1 MSDKHR
7 PPARQK
13 AGEEDK
19 ATLPMEAP
27 ARRRAFAVLTIC
39 LMCTGFSQSVVYAIL
54 PPIARDL
61 GLTEL
66 QVGSIFVLSSAFW
79 VLTTPWWG
87 RRSDHLGRRRTILI
101 GLIGFTISMLL
112 FTLVLQA
119 ARDGWIAIALAFPLL
134 VGVRSLYGLVVSA
147 APPAAQAYVADRTSR
162 EERTRAVA
170 ALAAAAGLGATLGPG
185 LSASLVVVGILAPF
199 YFTAFLGLLS
209 ALLAWRALPEHMPPQ
224 PSATR
229 IRLKLL
235 DRRIVLNLVNGGIIS
250 SAQAIM
256 IQTVAFYM
264 MDRLLLPLDSAAQ
277 YAGIGL
283 MSASLAALFGQLVI
297 VNRFRMSAPVLERT
311 GLCLTAVAF
320 IGLAFAHELGPLVFA
335 LTIIGL
341 GQGMSRP
348 GNVAVASL
356 VVDRHEQGAIAGLNN
371 ATAAFGFLVMP
382 FIAMPA
388 YKIDPALPYFIG
400 GGLLLVG
407 VLISWLDPNTRRAL
421 AVGPDGYDTEDMDD
435 NLPPI

>member
-1 MSDKHR
+1 MPDTENR
-7 PPARQK
+7 PARQK
-13 AGEEDK
+13 AGDDEQ
-19 ATLPMEAP
+19 ATLPMAP
-27 ARRRAFAVLTIC
+27 AARRRAFAVLTIC

-61 GLTEL
+61 GLSEL

-101 GLIGFTISMLL
+101 GLLGFTVSMLL

-119 ARDGWIAIALAFPLL
+119 AREGWIAVALAFPLL
-134 VGVRSLYGLVVSA
+134 VAVRSTYGLVVSA
-147 APPAAQAYVADRTSR
+147 AAPSAQAYVADRTTR
-162 EERTRAVA
+162 TERTRAIA
-170 ALAAAAGLGATLGPG
+170 ALAAAFGLGATLGPG
-185 LSASLVVVGILAPF
+185 LSASLVVLGILAPF

-209 ALLAWRALPEHMPPQ
+209 VLLAWKALPEHAPPQ
-224 PSATR
+224 PSKTR
-229 IRLKLL
+229 IRLSVFDK
-235 DRRIVLNLVNGGIIS
+235 RIVLNLANGAIIS
-250 SAQAIM
+250 SAQAAM

-264 MDRLLLPLDSAAQ
+264 MDRLTLALDSAAQ
-277 YAGIGL
+277 FAGIGL
-283 MSASLAALFGQLVI
+283 MAASLAALFGQLVI
-297 VNRFRMSAPVLERT
+297 VHRFRMSAPVLERV
-311 GLCLTAVAF
+311 GLGVSALAF
-320 IGLAFAHELGPLVFA
+320 LLLAFAYELGPLVFA

-348 GNVAVASL
+348 GNVAVGSL
-356 VVDRHEQGAIAGLNN
+356 VVQRHEQGAVAGLNN

-382 FIAMPA
+382 FIVMPA

-400 GGLLLVG
+400 AGLLGIG
-407 VLISWLDPNTRRAL
+407 VLISFFDPNTRKAA
-421 AVGPDGYDTEDMDD
+421 AVGPDGYDTDDMDD